1 MTDAKNAPLDDAP
14 GWRRGRGARDALPR
28 RREQV
33 AVPRRHRARGPEP
46 PWVGA
51 GGGEVSL
58 VPKGVPVP
66 GRRWGHPGGRQTAW
80 VWISG
85 QGGRGDSGVAHV
97 ERAA

>member
-1 MTDAKNAPLDDAP
+1 MPRAGGEGEGRATRCP
-14 GWRRGRGARDALPR
+14 GDGSRWRSHGGT
-28 RREQV
+28 
-33 AVPRRHRARGPEP
+33 ARGPEP

-66 GRRWGHPGGRQTAW
+66 GRCWGHPGGRQPAW